1 MSKRT
6 FQLLLV
12 ACLVTN
18 TLLAANDHFVGKWK
32 LNPSRSKLTDEMKV
46 ESVGGNKYA
55 FDFGS
60 GNAET
65 VVADGTDQVG
75 NFESTL
81 SVTVEGPNTWKVI
94 RKKDGRTTI
103 TATWEL
109 SEDGNTLTD
118 HFTGIQANGT
128 RSSLDYVYKRTA
140 GTAGFAGT
148 WESTSEQMNSVFEL
162 QIQPYG
168 GDGLSFIS
176 PAQEMTRNIKFD
188 GRDYPALG
196 PNLPSGFASSGRRV
210 DARTLQLT
218 DKIDG
223 KIMDT
228 QQVVLS
234 PDLKT
239 LTMTLRLVGQS
250 RPKKIFVFDRE

>member
-1 MSKRT
+1 
-6 FQLLLV
+6 
-12 ACLVTN
+12 
-18 TLLAANDHFVGKWK
+18 
-32 LNPSRSKLTDEMKV
+32 
-46 ESVGGNKYA
+46 
-55 FDFGS
+55 
-60 GNAET
+60 
-65 VVADGTDQVG
+65 
-75 NFESTL
+75 
-81 SVTVEGPNTWKVI
+81 
-94 RKKDGRTTI
+94 
-103 TATWEL
+103 
-109 SEDGNTLTD
+109 
-118 HFTGIQANGT
+118 
-128 RSSLDYVYKRTA
+128 
-140 GTAGFAGT
+140 
-148 WESTSEQMNSVFEL
+148 
-162 QIQPYG
+162 
-168 GDGLSFIS
+168 
-176 PAQEMTRNIKFD
+176 MTRNIKFD